1 VEVFNTSGNSK
12 MALSSFSGRLT
23 SIGNEM
29 EGTLTDSGSFW
40 QDGKA
45 MRTENKSMKCA
56 ERMAENFQEKIEFK
70 IKKKCGLYRK
80 DISGG
85 HGV

>member
-1 VEVFNTSGNSK
+1 
-12 MALSSFSGRLT
+12 
-23 SIGNEM
+23 
-29 EGTLTDSGSFW
+29 
-40 QDGKA
+40 

-56 ERMAENFQEKIEFK
+56 ERMAENFQAKIEFK

>member
-1 VEVFNTSGNSK
+1 MSAWRGNLQ
-12 MALSSFSGRLT
+12 A
-23 SIGNEM
+23 
-29 EGTLTDSGSFW
+29 
-40 QDGKA
+40 
-45 MRTENKSMKCA
+45 
-56 ERMAENFQEKIEFK
+56 KIEVK